1 MFLLAIS
8 RHFILFQH
16 QIVGSQ
22 RYSIDG
28 KMTKFV
34 NKIEKLSVTNRGHFL
49 DILFEVIQ
57 LYRT

>member
-16 QIVGSQ
+16 QIIWWQ
-22 RYSIDG
+22 RCSIDD

-34 NKIEKLSVTNRGHFL
+34 NNIEKLSVTNRGL
-49 DILFEVIQ
+49 DTTLVRGHGHHEK
-57 LYRT
+57 

>member
-16 QIVGSQ
+16 QIIALQ
-22 RYSIDG
+22 RYSIDD

-34 NKIEKLSVTNRGHFL
+34 NNIKKMSVTNRGHFL